1 MLVDFGTA
9 TRCKKLDLSGLSVK
23 GVTDYLSGEYYHLRL
38 LPFILKVCM
47 RSVHKQF
54 KFIN

>member
-23 GVTDYLSGEYYHLRL
+23 GVMDYLSGEYYHLRL
-38 LPFILKVCM
+38 LPFILEVCM